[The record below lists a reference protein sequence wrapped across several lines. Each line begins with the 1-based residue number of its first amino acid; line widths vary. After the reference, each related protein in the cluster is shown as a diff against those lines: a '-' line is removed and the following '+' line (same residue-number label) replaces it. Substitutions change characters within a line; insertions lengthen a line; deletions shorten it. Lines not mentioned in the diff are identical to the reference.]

1 MANINT
7 SGTFSPRTTYTISLP
22 FNISNN
28 GKIAIIQDNDP
39 KAWKDKVV
47 SLLSI
52 KENERIWYRYYGA
65 GIDALLFESGN
76 LSAGEVATAIQETF
90 IKWLPELTLVNV
102 TTDYDQTNG
111 YLTINIIYEIPTGEQ
126 DSVKI
131 VKASLTPS
139 GENIEVI

>member
-7 SGTFSPRTTYTISLP
+7 SGSFSPRTTYTISLP
-22 FNISNN
+22 FNISSN
-28 GKIAIIQDNDP
+28 GKIAIISDNDP
-39 KAWKDKVV
+39 KAWKDKVI

-65 GIDALLFESGN
+65 DIDSLLFESGN
-76 LSAGEVATAIQETF
+76 LSAGEVATAIRETF
-90 IKWLPELTLVNV
+90 IKWLPELTLLDV
-102 TTDYDQTNG
+102 TADYDQTNG

-131 VKASLTPS
+131 VKSSLTPS